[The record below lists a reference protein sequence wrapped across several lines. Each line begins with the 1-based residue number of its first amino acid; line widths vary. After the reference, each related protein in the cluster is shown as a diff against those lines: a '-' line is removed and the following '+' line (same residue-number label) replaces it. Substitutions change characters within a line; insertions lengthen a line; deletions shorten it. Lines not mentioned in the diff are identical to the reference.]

1 MVKATP
7 SAALIL
13 KDIRAALD
21 SRLDG
26 KGDRGDKSK
35 GIVPKSP
42 LKALGVRPS
51 LVRSIAREIEGKTR
65 PSMEYP
71 VALALVDAAV
81 ARKVREEIL
90 VALEVFE
97 HHQKEFA
104 PGLFAKVE
112 KWSAVADDLEV
123 AEVLGTRVAAPALRL
138 EPSKLNVVKKWAKLK
153 SLGKRHLAVLAATGL
168 VMDGHREAAAVL
180 NLAETL
186 LDGLN
191 PAMVGAVARP
201 PRAPPGA
208 PPNSGRVYVSG
219 KLHPELRVPFRQIK
233 LSPTRSFNG
242 QAETNP
248 PVRVY
253 DCSGPWGDSDFTG
266 IVEHGLPA
274 LRSKWILARA
284 DVEQVPSSYKP
295 IPGRSDAT
303 IPPTLRRQPLRAKPG
318 KAVTQLYY
326 ARQGRSE

>member
-26 KGDRGDKSK
+26 KGDKAKGVVSKSR
-35 GIVPKSP
+35 

-123 AEVLGTRVAAPALRL
+123 AEVLGTRVAAPALGL

-186 LDGLN
+186 LDELN
-191 PAMVGAVARP
+191 PVMVGAVARLL
-201 PRAPPGA
+201 RETT
-208 PPNSGRVYVSG
+208 RVDAKAVQDF
-219 KLHPELRVPFRQIK
+219 LFR
-233 LSPTRSFNG
+233 RSIDG
-242 QAETNP
+242 NP
-248 PVRVY
+248 
-253 DCSGPWGDSDFTG
+253 D
-266 IVEHGLPA
+266 I
-274 LRSKWILARA
+274 
-284 DVEQVPSSYKP
+284 
-295 IPGRSDAT
+295 
-303 IPPTLRRQPLRAKPG
+303 LRAG
-318 KAVTQLYY
+318 SENLDA
-326 ARQGRSE
+326 ARRAALIAKLEAQAALTTPLAAAER